1 MVIVGLWFERVKHRF
16 CFLVV
21 GEQALCRKP
30 PPHREGVFP
39 SGEGQGVG
47 QPRQP
52 ATYRQQATCPTDKTD
67 PPRRSAEASTV
78 SSAEPLTSRPCGP
91 PSEGGEGLRKTERE
105 NPSTL
110 RHKYSHFIATLL
122 RVSGDR
128 FQVLGMVGRL
138 TPGCTSHP
146 QWSCQLGGLG
156 YDEPSLAI
164 CGSDLRG

>member
-78 SSAEPLTSRPCGP
+78 SSAEPLTSRPCGH

-105 NPSTL
+105 NPS
-110 RHKYSHFIATLL
+110 
-122 RVSGDR
+122 
-128 FQVLGMVGRL
+128 
-138 TPGCTSHP
+138 HP
-146 QWSCQLGGLG
+146 QLKCKLRGLG
-156 YDEPSLAI
+156 YDGPSLAI
-164 CGSDLRG
+164 CRLDLRG